1 MDQSRTASLLVT
13 PATAFKG
20 KRVAVFG
27 LGGSGLATV
36 RSLVAGGADVTAFDD
51 SAASVEKARAEGL
64 PTGDLREADFAGFDS
79 LVLAPGV
86 PLTHP
91 TPHWTVERA
100 RAAGVEIIGDIEI
113 FCRERRAIA
122 PGAPFVAITGTNG
135 KSTTTALTAHL
146 LRAAGWDVQMGGNI
160 GVAILDL
167 EPPAPGRTHVIE
179 CSSYQIDLA
188 PSLDP
193 TVGVMLNL
201 SEDHLERHGTMEN
214 YAAIK
219 QRLVAGAGTAV
230 IGQDDEFS
238 RTMSSLL
245 EADGVNV
252 VPISEKDRLDLSGAR
267 ALRGA
272 HNVQNASAALAAVRA
287 LGMPDETARA
297 GLLTFPG
304 LAHRM
309 EEIPGPGRVVFINDS
324 KATNADSAAKALA
337 SFPRVFWILGGKPK
351 TGGIDA
357 LVSFFPRV
365 ERAYLV
371 GEAAEAFGRTL
382 GAHDVPHVISE
393 TIDRAVAEATADA
406 ERSAEA
412 EPVVLFSPACAS
424 FDQFRNFEER
434 GEAFRRAVQ
443 ALAG

>member
-1 MDQSRTASLLVT
+1 MT

-91 TPHWTVERA
+91 KPHWTVERA
-100 RAAGVEIIGDIEI
+100 NAAGVEIIGDIEI

-122 PGAPFVAITGTNG
+122 PGAPFVALTGTNG

-167 EPPAPGRTHVIE
+167 QPPAPGRTHVIE

-188 PSLDP
+188 PTLDP

-201 SEDHLERHGTMEN
+201 SEDHLERHGTMQN

-238 RTMSSLL
+238 RAMSSSL
-245 EADGVNV
+245 ERNGVNV
-252 VPISEKDRLDLSGAR
+252 VPISENDRLDL
-267 ALRGA
+267 
-272 HNVQNASAALAAVRA
+272 ASAALAFWTLCAPRR
-287 LGMPDETARA
+287 ARA
-297 GLLTFPG
+297 P
-304 LAHRM
+304 A
-309 EEIPGPGRVVFINDS
+309 
-324 KATNADSAAKALA
+324 
-337 SFPRVFWILGGKPK
+337 
-351 TGGIDA
+351 
-357 LVSFFPRV
+357 
-365 ERAYLV
+365 
-371 GEAAEAFGRTL
+371 
-382 GAHDVPHVISE
+382 
-393 TIDRAVAEATADA
+393 
-406 ERSAEA
+406 RS
-412 EPVVLFSPACAS
+412 
-424 FDQFRNFEER
+424 R
-434 GEAFRRAVQ
+434 
-443 ALAG
+443 

>member
-1 MDQSRTASLLVT
+1 MT

-91 TPHWTVERA
+91 KPHWTVERA

-167 EPPAPGRTHVIE
+167 APPAPGRTHVIE

-287 LGMPDETARA
+287 LGMPDKTARD

-309 EEIPGPGRVVFINDS
+309 EEIAGPRRVVFINDS

-371 GEAAEAFGRTL
+371 GEAADAFGRTL

>member
-1 MDQSRTASLLVT
+1 MT

-91 TPHWTVERA
+91 KPHWTVERA

-167 EPPAPGRTHVIE
+167 APPAPGRTHVIE

-252 VPISEKDRLDLSGAR
+252 VAISENDRLDLSGAR

-287 LGMPDETARA
+287 LGMPYETARA

-371 GEAAEAFGRTL
+371 GEAAEAFSCTL

-393 TIDRAVAEATADA
+393 TIDRAVAKATADA

-434 GEAFRRAVQ
+434 GEAFRKAVQ

>member
-1 MDQSRTASLLVT
+1 MT

-91 TPHWTVERA
+91 KPHWTVERA

-167 EPPAPGRTHVIE
+167 APPAPGRTHVIE

-238 RTMSSLL
+238 RTMANSL
-245 EADGVNV
+245 EADGENV
-252 VPISEKDRLDLSGAR
+252 VPISQKDRLDLSGAR

-382 GAHDVPHVISE
+382 GARDVPHVISE

>member
-1 MDQSRTASLLVT
+1 MT

-91 TPHWTVERA
+91 KPHWTVERA

-252 VPISEKDRLDLSGAR
+252 VAISENDRLDLSGAR

-287 LGMPDETARA
+287 LGMPYETARA

-371 GEAAEAFGRTL
+371 GEAADAFGRTL

>member
-1 MDQSRTASLLVT
+1 MT

-91 TPHWTVERA
+91 KPHWTVERA

-252 VPISEKDRLDLSGAR
+252 VAISENDRLDLSGAR

-287 LGMPDETARA
+287 LGMPYETARA